1 MLIFLFTLTLAILS
15 VPGFIYKFPKGYSRL
30 TVTAIHALL
39 FTVVY
44 IIFRTYVFDR
54 PIEGFSPS
62 PALEDVDESSKIMNR
77 LSVDQ
82 IKALKDLTEAQ
93 HNGLAKLVMTMTEDQ
108 LEQLLIMQP
117 DEIIKMINEAIS

>member
-1 MLIFLFTLTLAILS
+1 MLIFLFTLTLAILF

-30 TVTAIHALL
+30 AVTAMHAFL

-62 PALEDVDESSKIMNR
+62 QALEDESAKIMNR

-93 HNGLAKLVMTMTEDQ
+93 HNGLAKLISTMSEDQ
-108 LEQLLIMQP
+108 IEKMLLMQP
-117 DEIIKMINEAIS
+117 DEIIKMINESIN

>member
-30 TVTAIHALL
+30 AVTAIHAFL
-39 FTVVY
+39 FTAIY

-62 PALEDVDESSKIMNR
+62 QALEDVDESSKIMNR
-77 LSVDQ
+77 LSVEQ
-82 IKALKDLTEAQ
+82 IQALKDLTEPQ
-93 HNGLAKLVMTMTEDQ
+93 HESLVKLVSTMSGHEI
-108 LEQLLIMQP
+108 EQLLLMQP
-117 DEIIKMINEAIS
+117 DKIIEMINEAIN

>member
-1 MLIFLFTLTLAILS
+1 MLIFLFTLTLAILF
-15 VPGFIYKFPKGYSRL
+15 VPGFLYKFPKGYSRL
-30 TVTAIHALL
+30 AVTAIHAFL

-62 PALEDVDESSKIMNR
+62 QALEDESAKIMNR

-93 HNGLAKLVMTMTEDQ
+93 HNGLAKLISTMSEDQ
-108 LEQLLIMQP
+108 IEKMLLMQP
-117 DEIIKMINEAIS
+117 DEIIKMINESIN

>member
-15 VPGFIYKFPKGYSRL
+15 VPGFIYKFPKNYSRL
-30 TVTAIHALL
+30 TVTAIHAFL
-39 FTVVY
+39 FTAIY

-62 PALEDVDESSKIMNR
+62 QALDDESSKIMNR

-108 LEQLLIMQP
+108 LEQMLIMQP
-117 DEIIKMINEAIS
+117 DEIIKMINEAIN

>member
-1 MLIFLFTLTLAILS
+1 LA
-15 VPGFIYKFPKGYSRL
+15 
-30 TVTAIHALL
+30 VTAIHAFL

-62 PALEDVDESSKIMNR
+62 QALEDESSKIMNR

-82 IKALKDLTEAQ
+82 IKALKDLTEEQ

-108 LEQLLIMQP
+108 IEQMLIMQP
-117 DEIIKMINEAIS
+117 DEIIKMINEAIN

>member
-1 MLIFLFTLTLAILS
+1 MLIFLFTLTLAILF

-30 TVTAIHALL
+30 TVTAIHAFL

-62 PALEDVDESSKIMNR
+62 PALDDETSKIMNR

-93 HNGLAKLVMTMTEDQ
+93 HNGLAKLVMSMTEDQ
-108 LEQLLIMQP
+108 VEQLLIMQP
-117 DEIIKMINEAIS
+117 DEIIKMINEAIN